1 MALSCLIA
9 EAAIFGQVDLSCRTI
24 RNICI

>member
-9 EAAIFGQVDLSCRTI
+9 EATIFGQVDLSCRTI